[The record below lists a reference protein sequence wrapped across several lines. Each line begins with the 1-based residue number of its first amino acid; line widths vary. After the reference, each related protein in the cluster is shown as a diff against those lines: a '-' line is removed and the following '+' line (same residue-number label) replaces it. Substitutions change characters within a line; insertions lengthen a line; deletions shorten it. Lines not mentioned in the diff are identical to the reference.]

1 MGEVDNIDHEE
12 LQKVGQR
19 YVEIDP
25 DQQDIWCGGEPDG
38 STEFADMQADD
49 PVVYAAAQEAIDR
62 WNEGI

>member
-1 MGEVDNIDHEE
+1 M
-12 LQKVGQR
+12 
-19 YVEIDP
+19 EIDP

>member
-1 MGEVDNIDHEE
+1 M
-12 LQKVGQR
+12 
-19 YVEIDP
+19 EIDP
-25 DQQDIWCGGEPDG
+25 DKQDIWCGGEPDG